1 MRQSSEEQERRPRE
15 DQKKRES
22 QLVMQP
28 RRRGRWSLEE
38 EFEQSFQ
45 ELTRSERPPL
55 EEPSRYG
62 V

>member
-22 QLVMQP
+22 QLVMRSP
-28 RRRGRWSLEE
+28 EE
-38 EFEQSFQ
+38 ELEQSFQ
-45 ELTRSERPPL
+45 ELARSERPSL